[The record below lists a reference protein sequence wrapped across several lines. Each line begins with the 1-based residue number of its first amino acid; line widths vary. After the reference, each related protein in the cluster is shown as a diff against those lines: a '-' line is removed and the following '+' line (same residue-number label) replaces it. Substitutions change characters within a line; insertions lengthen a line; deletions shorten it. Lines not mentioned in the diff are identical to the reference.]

1 MQNKYIES
9 NELNPHRNAYSPYL
23 AAVPFKQAI
32 YARLGR
38 HNCAVIAF
46 SPAPSSA
53 VAAKTPAELLQI
65 GRVLLISLIC
75 CFDEEDTRAAFLEV
89 FYQPK
94 RPLSYLD
101 AHHNMTGVSDRS
113 EDRYWLLYVASL
125 QFSLKH
131 LA

>member
-75 CFDEEDTRAAFLEV
+75 CFDRGARTRE
-89 FYQPK
+89 QPSWK
-94 RPLSYLD
+94 FFTSRHAPLVIWM
-101 AHHNMTGVSDRS
+101 HITT
-113 EDRYWLLYVASL
+113 
-125 QFSLKH
+125 
-131 LA
+131 